1 MIVVPTYN
9 MILSPEASLYLP
21 LDMLR
26 RSALI
31 ILCPLTPEL
40 LSSLILLRN
49 PEFIP
54 SYGILSHKIFVNR
67 KIKSTL
73 FIN

>member
-1 MIVVPTYN
+1 
-9 MILSPEASLYLP
+9 
-21 LDMLR
+21 MLR

-40 LSSLILLRN
+40 LSSLILLRD

-54 SYGILSHKIFVNR
+54 SYGILSHKIFTNT
-67 KIKSTL
+67 KIKSGKML
-73 FIN
+73 VDSYIAIIV